1 MVSNMRVVR
10 LMIGFGILACL
21 LGAGFVGCTTSR
33 QPTWTL
39 EQWEAAHRAAGVG
52 LRGGE

>member
-1 MVSNMRVVR
+1 MRVVR
-10 LMIGFGILACL
+10 LIIGIEILAYL
-21 LGAGFVGCTTSR
+21 LGAGIVGCATSR

-52 LRGGE
+52 LRGGD